1 MDMITAND
9 SAANVSDKIKEILF
23 TKSAQRIDAAKP
35 DVAATMFGDEVPEV
49 SEEEPETEAT
59 GELETEEEPQ
69 EEEESNETTS

>member
-23 TKSAQRIDAAKP
+23 TKSAQRIDTVKP

-49 SEEEPETEAT
+49 SEEEPTDDTEVT
-59 GELETEEEPQ
+59 NEVEPQ
-69 EEEESNETTS
+69 EEKPDGE

>member
-23 TKSAQRIDAAKP
+23 TKSAQRIDAVKP

-49 SEEEPETEAT
+49 SEEEPTDDTEVT
-59 GELETEEEPQ
+59 NEVEPQ
-69 EEEESNETTS
+69 EEKPDGE